1 MCYQSRDKVSIAIL
15 TSAWVIIVVLFL
27 WCISMP
33 YESTV
38 YEALDWPH
46 RKLNGLKEIM
56 GDKLRGR
63 NSVTEHISDEVSV

>member
-1 MCYQSRDKVSIAIL
+1 
-15 TSAWVIIVVLFL
+15 
-27 WCISMP
+27 MP